1 MGLALIAAPVS
12 AGDELS
18 RRDTAALIKALASP
32 DFDHRERAE
41 RELLQRG
48 PGVEDACRAA
58 LRSASDI
65 EQRLRLERVV
75 ERLPLATVLGVD
87 PALALVEKPTLDG
100 VFEALPKLSG
110 VAIGE
115 RSGRELAENLLQALQ
130 WPEKLRTHLLDQRK
144 LFDLCSRVVRGRAT
158 GLGWILVVLLEHE
171 AFLQDDL
178 VVEALG
184 RLPGGAFRG
193 ILEQVLVGG
202 DGDLEWLAFLGLRR
216 DRDWPEAALI
226 RALGHDSARIRE
238 LAGAELEWRR
248 TARGRAALEAALKV
262 EPDASVQRAWRE
274 ALERWSRGGEPVT
287 PVALEVEVATE
298 AGELGP
304 ERLWS
309 DRGLAGMAR
318 ARGFTIPAGSEF
330 GQAGRDCLV
339 LPLPRDRTLEDRR
352 VLVGPREVRVAL
364 RYQPRVGSLLPEPP
378 AGPRLLLMIIDR
390 GAQDVTII
398 EWGEATDAAADPPA
412 GRPVILGPKPRL
424 Y

>member
-202 DGDLEWLAFLGLRR
+202 DGEADGVRQPR
-216 DRDWPEAALI
+216 DHPGDGPHARAAEGRVAVAEPAAPVVAPAGDVP
-226 RALGHDSARIRE
+226 RAVTGAAHLV
-238 LAGAELEWRR
+238 AELEL
-248 TARGRAALEAALKV
+248 G
-262 EPDASVQRAWRE
+262 RE
-274 ALERWSRGGEPVT
+274 AVDVPVR
-287 PVALEVEVATE
+287 VRV
-298 AGELGP
+298 
-304 ERLWS
+304 
-309 DRGLAGMAR
+309 R
-318 ARGFTIPAGSEF
+318 AR
-330 GQAGRDCLV
+330 
-339 LPLPRDRTLEDRR
+339 
-352 VLVGPREVRVAL
+352 VRV
-364 RYQPRVGSLLPEPP
+364 RVRVG
-378 AGPRLLLMIIDR
+378 
-390 GAQDVTII
+390 
-398 EWGEATDAAADPPA
+398 
-412 GRPVILGPKPRL
+412 LGSGSGSG
-424 Y
+424 